1 LRRKLGLDV
10 EPNQVRM
17 KKKWNV
23 NEIAEI
29 AFFWPYETS
38 HD

>member
-1 LRRKLGLDV
+1 MRRKLGLDV
-10 EPNQVRM
+10 EPIQVRM
-17 KKKWNV
+17 TNKWNV

-29 AFFWPYETS
+29 AVFWPYETS